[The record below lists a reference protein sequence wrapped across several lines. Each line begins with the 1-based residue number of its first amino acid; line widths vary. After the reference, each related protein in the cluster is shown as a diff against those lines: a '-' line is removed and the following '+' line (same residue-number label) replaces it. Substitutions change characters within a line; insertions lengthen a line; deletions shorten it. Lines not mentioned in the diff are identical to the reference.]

1 MDISQD
7 LKKYFARIEDKAEK
21 TAGIITTK
29 QIEDTGVYRGM
40 IGQFVEAGFLVRESK
55 GVYSLADHYPDEY
68 MLIQVRSEK
77 MIFSY
82 GTALYLW
89 GMSDR
94 VPHIIDVSV
103 PQGYNGS
110 RIIKDIDSIRLH
122 YVRKDKWDI
131 GITETNT
138 IYGNKVR
145 LYDRERCICDLIMLK
160 KEVDKQLYV
169 QAIREYFKGKPDNRK
184 ILGYAKQFHI
194 EEMVRDYMDILV

>member
-1 MDISQD
+1 MDTSRD
-7 LKKYFARIEDKAEK
+7 LKKLFTRIEDKAEK

-29 QIEDTGVYRGM
+29 QIEDAGVYRGM
-40 IGQFVEAGFLVRESK
+40 ICQFVEAGFLIREAK

-68 MLIQVRSEK
+68 MLIQVRSDK

-94 VPHIIDVSV
+94 IPHIIDVSV

-110 RIIKDIDSIRLH
+110 RIIRDFDSIRLH
-122 YVRKDKWDI
+122 YVQKDRWDI

-145 LYDRERCICDLIMLK
+145 LYDRKHLIWSLSAENK
-160 KEVDKQLYV
+160 KPPTDRVDPL
-169 QAIREYFKGKPDNRK
+169 QALFYLSAASHVSYIFYYSRSGIADRF
-184 ILGYAKQFHI
+184 L
-194 EEMVRDYMDILV
+194 